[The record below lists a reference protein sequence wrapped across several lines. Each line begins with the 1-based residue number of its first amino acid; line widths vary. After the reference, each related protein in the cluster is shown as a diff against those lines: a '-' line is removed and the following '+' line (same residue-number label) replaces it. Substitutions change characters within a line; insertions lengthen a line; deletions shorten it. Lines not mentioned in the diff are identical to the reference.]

1 MKTFVPI
8 IAFVSNS
15 QIHQSLMITGKIAMP
30 DLFSFALYRAEGNLG
45 SRNRETE
52 LFGMKIK
59 NKCDT
64 NWLMNNIINP
74 SYIFMNW
81 SYIE

>member
-1 MKTFVPI
+1 
-8 IAFVSNS
+8 
-15 QIHQSLMITGKIAMP
+15 MP

-52 LFGMKIK
+52 SFGMKIK
-59 NKCDT
+59 NKCDN
-64 NWLMNNIINP
+64 NWLMNNIINL

-81 SYIE
+81 SYVE

>member
-1 MKTFVPI
+1 
-8 IAFVSNS
+8 
-15 QIHQSLMITGKIAMP
+15 MP
-30 DLFSFALYRAEGNLG
+30 DLFSFALYRAEGNLD

-59 NKCDT
+59 NKCDN
-64 NWLMNNIINP
+64 NWLMNNIINL